1 MLEKQVLHCIVDGRF
16 DQLPL
21 HVNPRK
27 AVSIMHHLIE
37 VCGPPSED
45 DEVVE
50 GDEVESIG
58 GSGDVEDDY
67 DAMDMADDG

>member
-1 MLEKQVLHCIVDGRF
+1 
-16 DQLPL
+16 
-21 HVNPRK
+21 
-27 AVSIMHHLIE
+27 MHHLIE